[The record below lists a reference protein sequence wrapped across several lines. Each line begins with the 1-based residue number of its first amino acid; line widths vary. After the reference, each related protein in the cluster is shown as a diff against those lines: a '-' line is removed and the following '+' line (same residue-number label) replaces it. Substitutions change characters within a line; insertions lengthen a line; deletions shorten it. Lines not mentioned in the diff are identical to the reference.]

1 MATATNNEFF
11 EALAALEKERGLPE
25 DYLIEKIKAAIVI
38 AVKKDYEVEDDNV
51 IVDIDPAAGA
61 FRASLA
67 QDIVGRG
74 GGEALDAAP
83 GLYQDMP
90 EGGGRVEAEAV
101 MVGGS
106 VKIWVGKQVFQQGH
120 GGLAIDGASAVGKD
134 GAGAKRAAWRQGDH
148 ITPEGNFPRLQKQAA
163 AGCLQRGAAVK
174 I

>member
-1 MATATNNEFF
+1 MT
-11 EALAALEKERGLPE
+11 LQ
-25 DYLIEKIKAAIVI
+25 
-38 AVKKDYEVEDDNV
+38 
-51 IVDIDPAAGA
+51 VDGRRIQDLGGKLHQLQQSLGIRPFRQVGA
-61 FRASLA
+61 DGLA